1 MRRIE
6 CPGTQAYRQPFKI
19 SLTPAMEDSL
29 AINESTL
36 SHGRQTRVS
45 GNHTHDG
52 DLLDIAILVLEQDY
66 PIVLR

>member
-1 MRRIE
+1 MSRNVGLQTAIQDLADSRDGRLFCDQRIDPIT
-6 CPGTQAYRQPFKI
+6 CTR
-19 SLTPAMEDSL
+19 
-29 AINESTL
+29 
-36 SHGRQTRVS
+36 RQTRVS